1 VDNDSANPDTSS
13 SASSSFY
20 LRLFFFQIGRG
31 TRGIGGYGGS
41 CEVGKGNT
49 RSSLYLFFFR
59 EESST
64 KGFFPIV
71 GKGGRIGRLSTRP
84 STTPL
89 LAGTPN
95 TLCLSTHETL
105 LNTARGKRER
115 EREPN
120 VWPSLFF
127 NTFFILL
134 FYIFRKGGHAGKRA
148 GCLSLERFLEFC
160 SSNWPTP
167 LLFRSFPLK
176 LYTTSFTLWPRIHID
191 IYIYSIYIY
200 TRTEQ
205 PSQDCWLDC
214 IVQTLGYLSSVRLI
228 DCHRCHRPISSVLFW
243 AKLSP
248 SSLYISCPVSLFS
261 LSLSL
266 ISLRLMKTHP
276 ADGWWIAQS
285 PIIPKVQQ
293 RHHGFV

>member
-105 LNTARGKRER
+105 LNTARGER
-115 EREPN
+115 ERE
-120 VWPSLFF
+120 SQMCGLLSFLIHF
-127 NTFFILL
+127 LYFCFTFSG
-134 FYIFRKGGHAGKRA
+134 KGDTRENGRVASP
-148 GCLSLERFLEFC
+148 LSV
-160 SSNWPTP
+160 SSN
-167 LLFRSFPLK
+167 
-176 LYTTSFTLWPRIHID
+176 
-191 IYIYSIYIY
+191 
-200 TRTEQ
+200 
-205 PSQDCWLDC
+205 
-214 IVQTLGYLSSVRLI
+214 SVRQT
-228 DCHRCHRPISSVLFW
+228 DQRPYYSDHFL
-243 AKLSP
+243 LS
-248 SSLYISCPVSLFS
+248 Y
-261 LSLSL
+261 
-266 ISLRLMKTHP
+266 TQHP
-276 ADGWWIAQS
+276 LHYG
-285 PIIPKVQQ
+285 P
-293 RHHGFV
+293 GYT